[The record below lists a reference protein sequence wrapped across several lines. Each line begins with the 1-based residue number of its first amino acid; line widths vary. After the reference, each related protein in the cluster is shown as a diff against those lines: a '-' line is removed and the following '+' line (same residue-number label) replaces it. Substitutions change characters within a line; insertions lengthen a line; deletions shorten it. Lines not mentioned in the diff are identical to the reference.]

1 MYFSSIGPI
10 KKSDRKR
17 PAKVP
22 YTSDRYYRINNPSS
36 DSNSLMCVPPP
47 KGETTYFAI
56 NIPYIITRTKNIS
69 HLIKEATFQ

>member
-22 YTSDRYYRINNPSS
+22 YTSDRYYSKNNQVTPI
-36 DSNSLMCVPPP
+36 LLCVPPP

>member
-22 YTSDRYYRINNPSS
+22 YTFDRYYSKNNPSS

-47 KGETTYFAI
+47 QGGNYVLC
-56 NIPYIITRTKNIS
+56 
-69 HLIKEATFQ
+69 H